1 MGNIDTAMALSDAL
15 NSHQWDTLSS
25 LLTDD
30 FTFFGA
36 TPQPIGKQ
44 GFIAGQQQWVAGVP
58 DWHITE
64 ENVHEEGNTVLATS
78 RITGTHTNTLAL
90 PMMPPIPAT
99 GKHFSATMAA
109 TMTVRGEQIASLS
122 VIPDSPG
129 IFEQLGVQSLA

>member
-1 MGNIDTAMALSDAL
+1 MGNIDILNAVSEAL
-15 NSHQWDTLSS
+15 NTHQWDTLAG

-30 FTFFGA
+30 FTFSGA

-58 DWHITE
+58 DWHIVE
-64 ENVHEEGNTVLATS
+64 EDLHEEGNIVRATS
-78 RITGTHTNTLAL
+78 RISGTQTNTLAL

-109 TMTVRGEQIASLS
+109 TLTMRGGQVASLS
-122 VIPDSPG
+122 VIPVSPS
-129 IFEQLGVQSLA
+129 IFEQLGVQPPA